1 MEGREDKAVYWRIRS
16 HASQKRR
23 VSGRSESAGSDSQTE
38 RLRMKI
44 EKFLL
49 HLTIRK

>member
-23 VSGRSESAGSDSQTE
+23 VSGRSESAGSIRFTDRKVKNE
-38 RLRMKI
+38 DRKI
-44 EKFLL
+44 SVAFD
-49 HLTIRK
+49 H